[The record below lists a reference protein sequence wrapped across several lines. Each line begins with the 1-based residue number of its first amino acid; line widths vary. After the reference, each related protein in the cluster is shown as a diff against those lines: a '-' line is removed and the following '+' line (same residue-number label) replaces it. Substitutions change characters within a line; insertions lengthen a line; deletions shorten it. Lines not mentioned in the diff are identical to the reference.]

1 MTGANGTLV
10 VLAAGGTGGHVF
22 PADALAGALLER
34 GCTVALVTDR
44 RGGSYGGT
52 LGRLDTHRILAG
64 QVTGRGPLKRVRGL
78 FELAL
83 GAIQARRLLG
93 RLRPAAAVGFG
104 GYASIPTMIAAGW
117 ARVPT
122 VIHEQNAVLG
132 RANRV
137 LAPRV
142 TRIARSFDSVKAL
155 RSADAARSVL
165 TGNPVRA
172 PIATLANSAYR
183 PPVPGGEL
191 RLLVTGG
198 SQGATVFSRVV
209 PAAIALLPASARKR
223 LVVAQQSRVADIE
236 EARAA
241 YDAIGFHAELKT
253 FFDDMPVR
261 LTAAHLVICRSGAST
276 CAEIT
281 AAGRPAILVPYPH
294 ATDDHQT
301 ANARAVEAAGA
312 AWLMPEPEF
321 TAPALAQRITALLD
335 APAVLSEHAARA
347 RALGRPDAAQRLADV
362 VLSVLNGAARG
373 APAPAAKE
381 EAAAS

>member
-1 MTGANGTLV
+1 MSAAPGALV
-10 VLAAGGTGGHVF
+10 VLAAGGTGGPVF

-34 GCTVALVTDR
+34 GCKVALVTDR
-44 RGGSYGGT
+44 RGGGYGGT
-52 LGRLDTHRILAG
+52 LGKLDTHRITAG
-64 QVTGRGPLKRVRGL
+64 QITGRGPVKRLRGL
-78 FELAL
+78 VELAFGTL
-83 GAIQARRLLG
+83 QARRLLG

-142 TRIARSFDSVKAL
+142 TRIARSFEHVVAL
-155 RSADAARSVL
+155 RAQDAARAVL
-165 TGNPVRA
+165 TGNPVRGAIAALAERPYDA
-172 PIATLANSAYR
+172 PVA
-183 PPVPGGEL
+183 GGPL
-191 RLLVTGG
+191 RILVTGG

-209 PAAIALLPASARKR
+209 PAAIALLPEAARR
-223 LVVAQQSRVADIE
+223 RIVLAQQCRPADIE
-236 EARAA
+236 EARTAYEAA
-241 YDAIGFHAELKT
+241 NFGAELKT
-253 FFDDMPVR
+253 FFDDMPAR

-301 ANARAVEAAGA
+301 ANARALEAAGA
-312 AWLMPEPEF
+312 AWLAPEPSF
-321 TAPALAQRITALLD
+321 TPGALAERLLSLLD
-335 APAVLSEHAARA
+335 APAALAERAARA
-347 RALGRPDAAQRLADV
+347 RGLGRPDAASRLADV
-362 VLSVLNGAARG
+362 VLSVVRAES
-373 APAPAAKE
+373 APAASAVLR
-381 EAAAS
+381 EALL

>member
-1 MTGANGTLV
+1 MSAASGTLV

-34 GCTVALVTDR
+34 GCAVALVTDR

-52 LGRLDTHRILAG
+52 LGKLDTHRIRAG
-64 QVTGRGPLKRVRGL
+64 QITGRSPLRRLRGL
-78 FELAL
+78 LELAL
-83 GAIQARRLLG
+83 GAVQARRLLG

-104 GYASIPTMIAAGW
+104 GYASIPTMLAARW

-142 TRIARSFDSVKAL
+142 TRIARSFEHVVAL
-155 RSADAARSVL
+155 RRQDAARAVL

-172 PIATLANSAYR
+172 AIAALSTAAYTPPTAGGTLR
-183 PPVPGGEL
+183 I
-191 RLLVTGG
+191 LVTGG

-209 PAAIALLPASARKR
+209 PAAVALIPEAARRR
-223 LVVAQQSRVADIE
+223 LVIAQQCRPADIE

-241 YDAIGFHAELKT
+241 YAAAGFGAELKT
-253 FFDDMPVR
+253 FFDDMPAR

-301 ANARAVEAAGA
+301 ANARAIEAAGA

-321 TAPALAQRITALLD
+321 TPAALAERLAALLE
-335 APAVLSEHAARA
+335 APAVLAERAARA
-347 RALGRPDAAQRLADV
+347 HALGRPDAAARLADV
-362 VLSVLNGAARG
+362 VLSVVRAET
-373 APAPAAKE
+373 APAPATVMR
-381 EAAAS
+381 EALL

>member
-1 MTGANGTLV
+1 MSAASGTLV

-34 GCTVALVTDR
+34 GCAVALVTDR

-52 LGRLDTHRILAG
+52 LGKLDTHRIRAG
-64 QVTGRGPLKRVRGL
+64 QITGRSPLRRLRGL
-78 FELAL
+78 VELAL
-83 GAIQARRLLG
+83 GAVQARRLLG

-104 GYASIPTMIAAGW
+104 GYASIPTMLAARW

-142 TRIARSFDSVKAL
+142 TRIARSFEHVVAL
-155 RSADAARSVL
+155 RAQDAARAVL

-172 PIATLANSAYR
+172 AIAALADKPYDA
-183 PPVPGGEL
+183 PVKDGPL
-191 RLLVTGG
+191 RILVTGG

-209 PAAIALLPASARKR
+209 PAALALLPEAARRR
-223 LVVAQQSRVADIE
+223 LVVAQQCRPADIE
-236 EARAA
+236 QAHAA
-241 YDAIGFHAELKT
+241 YAAAGFGAELKT
-253 FFDDMPVR
+253 FFDDMPAR

-301 ANARAVEAAGA
+301 ANARAIEAAGA
-312 AWLMPEPEF
+312 AWLMPEPTF
-321 TAPALAQRITALLD
+321 TPAALAERLAALLE
-335 APAVLSEHAARA
+335 APAVLAERAAHA
-347 RALGRPDAAQRLADV
+347 RALGRPDAAARLADV
-362 VLSVLNGAARG
+362 VLSVVRAET
-373 APAPAAKE
+373 APAPSAVMR
-381 EAAAS
+381 EALL